1 MDVENLSSE
10 VLRYVIREH
19 QRQIPRFDNL
29 MKYYMAQNTVI
40 HHNTEGEVTVIADY
54 PRYIVDSILGFYL
67 GDPVKYDA
75 KAEDQEQTMSPGAV
89 RATVKNG
96 AVVKF
101 QPQDEEIDIA
111 PVVSAYN
118 DQTIA
123 EVDAN
128 VGKGIGIFGE
138 MYELEYA
145 SDDPV
150 PVPKSTARDPRVSI
164 MVRDNSVEHRKL
176 FFITYEKRKKINDKS
191 YYAVYVYTDKT
202 EKLYRSDTIDL
213 STASFIQ
220 DLESERPHFFGE
232 VPAVEYQNNSER
244 LGDFETALSLI
255 DAYNNL
261 LSNRCTDKNK
271 FIDAILVMYGM
282 TLRDDQVDQLKTEK
296 MIDQVP
302 EEARIEYIQKVLDE
316 NSVQVLADNLTRE
329 IHKQTMTV
337 DMTDEQFAGNS
348 SGQALKLKLLTMTFL
363 VKNKIRNFEKGLRKR
378 FEMYNH
384 WLSVRNVMPIVS
396 KNAIDPVF
404 TVSMPINESEIVTM
418 VKSLQGIV
426 DDETLLNQLWFVKD
440 AASVLSKVRDQREEE
455 QRSYLDTFGITA
467 KNNEN
472 IGNSYDEEDD
482 YNFEKNRTQ
491 GTPE

>member
-1 MDVENLSSE
+1 ML
-10 VLRYVIREH
+10 REH
-19 QRQIPRFDNL
+19 QRQIGRWNKL
-29 MKYYMAQNTVI
+29 MSYYMAQNKVQS
-40 HHNTEGEVTVIADY
+40 HNTDGEVSVIADY
-54 PRYIVDSILGFYL
+54 PKYIVDTVLGFYL
-67 GDPVKYDA
+67 GDPVKYDT
-75 KAEDQEQTMSPGAV
+75 KEEDQVMSPGAV
-89 RATVKNG
+89 QATVRNG
-96 AVVKF
+96 AIVRYTGTT
-101 QPQDEEIDIA
+101 EEVDIA
-111 PVVSAYN
+111 PVISAYN

-123 EVDAN
+123 EVDAS
-128 VGKGIGIFGE
+128 VGKGIGIYGE

-164 MVRDNSVEHRKL
+164 MVRDNSVEHHKL
-176 FFITYEKRKKINDKS
+176 FFLTYEQCRRIDDKQ

-202 EKLYRSDTIDL
+202 EKLYRSDSINLADATFL
-213 STASFIQ
+213 Q
-220 DLESERPHFFGE
+220 DPRGERPHFFGE
-232 VPAVEYQNNSER
+232 VPAVEYQNNGER

-282 TLRDDQVDQLKTEK
+282 SLRDDQVDKLKNEK
-296 MIDQVP
+296 MLDQVP

-329 IHKQTMTV
+329 IHKMTMTV
-337 DMTDEQFAGNS
+337 DMTDEQFSGNS
-348 SGQALKLKLLTMTFL
+348 SGQALKLKLLTMTML

-384 WLSVRNVMPIVS
+384 WLAVQNVMPLVS
-396 KNAIDPVF
+396 KNAVSPVF
-404 TVSMPINESEIVTM
+404 TVSMPINESELVNM

-426 DDETLLNQLWFVKD
+426 DDETLLNQLWFIKD
-440 AASVLSKVRDQREEE
+440 ASSVLAKVKAQKEEA
-455 QRSYLDTFGITA
+455 QKSYLDTFGITA

-472 IGNSYDEEDD
+472 IGSSEDDDDD
-482 YNFEKNRTQ
+482 YNF
-491 GTPE
+491 

>member
-1 MDVENLSSE
+1 MRYYVAKNDVLT
-10 VLRYVIREH
+10 H
-19 QRQIPRFDNL
+19 
-29 MKYYMAQNTVI
+29 T
-40 HHNTEGEVTVIADY
+40 TEGQVTVIADY

-67 GDPVKYDA
+67 GDPVKYDTRD
-75 KAEDQEQTMSPGAV
+75 AEQVQTMSPGAV
-89 RATVKNG
+89 QATVRNG
-96 AVVKF
+96 AVVRYMEK
-101 QPQDEEIDIA
+101 DEEIDIA
-111 PVVSAYN
+111 PIVSAYN
-118 DQTIA
+118 EQSVA
-123 EVDAN
+123 EVDAQ

-145 SDDPV
+145 SDDQD
-150 PVPKSTARDPRVSI
+150 PVPKSTARDPRYSI

-176 FFITYEKRKKINDKS
+176 FFLTYEKRKRINGKL

-202 EKLYRSDTIDL
+202 EKLYRSDTVDL
-213 STASFIQ
+213 MTASFLLDQ
-220 DLESERPHFFGE
+220 ESERPHFFGE

-244 LGDFETALSLI
+244 LGDYETALSLI

-282 TLRDDQVDQLKTEK
+282 SLREDQVAQLKDQK
-296 MIDQVP
+296 MLDQVP

-316 NSVQVLADNLTRE
+316 TSVQVLADNLTRE

-348 SGQALKLKLLTMTFL
+348 SGQALKLKLLTMNML
-363 VKNKIRNFEKGLRKR
+363 VKNKIRNMEKGLRKR

-384 WLSVRNVMPIVS
+384 WLAVRNIMPVVS
-396 KNAIDPVF
+396 KNAVDPVF
-404 TVSMPINESEIVTM
+404 TVSMPINESEIVNM
-418 VKSLQGIV
+418 VKSLQNIV

-440 AASVLSKVRDQREEE
+440 AASVLAKVKEQKEEA

-472 IGNSYDEEDD
+472 IGNQYDENDD
-482 YNFEKNRTQ
+482 YDF
-491 GTPE
+491 